1 MQEYDIRAIF
11 MKHTTVLIVY
21 DKKNVCALRVLAVS
35 IISYDSSFF
44 PCRIHGDDDW
54 RIGKTAT
61 FLRHF
66 NLSLEVSGDN
76 IEEQLVSTIPNLFSV
91 ILEIFVTLL
100 SHLSLIKQNV
110 HTSVHAA
117 SVVSDVA
124 RSKKP
129 KQRRQNENKVR
140 L

>member
-1 MQEYDIRAIF
+1 M
-11 MKHTTVLIVY
+11 
-21 DKKNVCALRVLAVS
+21 CALRVLVVS

-54 RIGKTAT
+54 RIGKTAI

-76 IEEQLVSTIPNLFSV
+76 IEEQLVSTIPILFSV
-91 ILEIFVTLL
+91 ILQIFVILL
-100 SHLSLIKQNV
+100 SPLYLIKQNV
-110 HTSVHAA
+110 HTSVHAV
-117 SVVSDVA
+117 SVINDVA
-124 RSKKP
+124 LSRKP